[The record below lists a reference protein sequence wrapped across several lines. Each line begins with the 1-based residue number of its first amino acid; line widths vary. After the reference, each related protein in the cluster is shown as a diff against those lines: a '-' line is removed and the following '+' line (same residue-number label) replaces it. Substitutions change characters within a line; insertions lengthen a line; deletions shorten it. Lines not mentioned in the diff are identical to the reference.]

1 MCPFALCLLG
11 KGMEHDT
18 TPTTGPRRGT
28 DPRGADPRGAD
39 HRDADRTDALLL
51 RARGLVAKLAP
62 QLVEKTIWSSPAG
75 KKRLAK
81 RLVALLPDR
90 HTTYVEPFAGS
101 AAVLFEKPPVQ
112 TEAINDFDPEIADAY
127 KILKRVCAADV
138 ARLRKMDWTGK
149 RETWRALKEAEP
161 PKDDIARLHRFLY
174 LTHFSYGRLRGKS
187 YNVGADG
194 KTAST
199 PDRVEEFA
207 PRIKKVHVYSG
218 DYERVVRKYD
228 SRSTVHYLDPP
239 YPGYNVAV
247 GESDFDEP
255 RFLKMLKDLK
265 GQFLVTYGI
274 RGELPK
280 QFAKEGFQVKRIHP
294 PRTIR
299 AMRGVGGPRVLT
311 TLLVSNYGLVEKRL
325 DELGDDGWEIDSE
338 IEQPPEERSSEE
350 RSAGEAAPDAEV
362 FTKSIPLI
370 KGIEPSDERYVMGIV
385 LEPDVVD
392 AQGDTYSAEEIR
404 GAAHKFMEDFGGLG
418 LMHRMRV
425 NGQVKVLESYLAPT
439 SFKVGER
446 EVRKGTWL
454 LAVRILAD
462 ELWERVRDGDLT
474 GFSIGGSAR
483 RIPEA
488 APAGAAAR
496 AAAEGSP

>member
-1 MCPFALCLLG
+1 MGDLAA
-11 KGMEHDT
+11 E
-18 TPTTGPRRGT
+18 
-28 DPRGADPRGAD
+28 
-39 HRDADRTDALLL
+39 RTDALLL

-81 RLVALLPDR
+81 RLVALLPQHQ

-101 AAVLFEKPPVQ
+101 AAVLFAKDPVQ

-138 ARLRKMDWTGK
+138 GRLRKMDWTGK

-161 PKDDIARLHRFLY
+161 PKDEIARLHRFLY

-194 KTAST
+194 KTATT

-228 SRSTVHYLDPP
+228 SKATVHYLDPP

-280 QFAKEGFQVKRIHP
+280 QFAKEGFLVKRIHP

-299 AMRGVGGPRVLT
+299 AMRGVGGPKVLT

-325 DELGDDGWEIDSE
+325 DELADDGWEVDSV
-338 IEQPPEERSSEE
+338 IEEPAEERV
-350 RSAGEAAPDAEV
+350 EAAPDAHT
-362 FTKSIPLI
+362 FAKSIPLI
-370 KGIEPSDERYVMGIV
+370 KGLEPGDERYVMGIV

-425 NGQVKVLESYLAPT
+425 NGQVKVLESFLAPT
-439 SFKVGER
+439 AFKVGER
-446 EVRKGTWL
+446 EVKKGTWL
-454 LAVRILAD
+454 LAVRILSD
-462 ELWERVRDGDLT
+462 ELWERVRDGELT

-488 APAGAAAR
+488 APAGAAAPT
-496 AAAEGSP
+496 AAEAAP